1 MHKLEKAFIDLLR
14 GHLTVQ
20 DNKIY
25 TGNRYRPS
33 DITPCVNVSLADESI
48 IKQKYVE
55 IDNVQYISKR
65 YSADIW
71 INIWCNSEEER
82 QTLITEIN
90 NRILKAEANHY
101 SACANFNPVNS
112 KCNATMNECE
122 ALNTLNGRTNKKQC
136 PNLQIYQSFF
146 KHNNIVKRTFSINSV
161 TDLDELDTSET
172 ILRTIFKTQMEYY
185 TFYRIGGKTYDSIN
199 IREDLL

>member
-65 YSADIW
+65 YSADLW
-71 INIWCNSEEER
+71 INIWCNTEEQR
-82 QTLITEIN
+82 QTLITEIH

-101 SACANFNPVNS
+101 STCTNFNPVNS

-122 ALNTLNGRTNKKQC
+122 TLNTLNGRTNKEQC
-136 PNLQIYQSFF
+136 PNLDNYQSFF
-146 KHNNIVKRTFSINSV
+146 KQHNIVKRTFSINSV
-161 TDLDELDTSET
+161 TDLDELDSSET

-185 TFYRIGGKTYDSIN
+185 TFYSIGGRTYDSIN
-199 IREDLL
+199 IREELL

>member
-1 MHKLEKAFIDLLR
+1 MHSLEKAFIDLLR
-14 GHLTVQ
+14 GHLTIP

-25 TGNRYRPS
+25 TGNRYRPN
-33 DITPCVNVSLADESI
+33 DISPCVNVSLAEESL

-65 YSADIW
+65 YSADLW
-71 INIWCNSEEER
+71 INIWCNIEEER

-90 NRILKAEANHY
+90 NTILKAEANHY
-101 SACANFNPVNS
+101 STCANFNPVNW

-136 PNLQIYQSFF
+136 PNLQSYQSFF

-185 TFYRIGGKTYDSIN
+185 TFYRIGGRTYDSID
-199 IREDLL
+199 IREELL

>member
-1 MHKLEKAFIDLLR
+1 MEKAFIDLLR

-33 DITPCVNVSLADESI
+33 DITPCVNVFLADESI

-101 SACANFNPVNS
+101 SACANFNSLNS
-112 KCNATMNECE
+112 NCNATMDECE
-122 ALNTLNGRTNKKQC
+122 ALTILNGRTNKNQC
-136 PNLQIYQSFF
+136 PNLDNYQSFF

-185 TFYRIGGKTYDSIN
+185 TFYSIGGRTYDSIN

>member
-33 DITPCVNVSLADESI
+33 DITPCVNVFLADESI

-101 SACANFNPVNS
+101 SACANFNSLNS
-112 KCNATMNECE
+112 NCNATMDECE
-122 ALNTLNGRTNKKQC
+122 ALTILNGRTNKNQC
-136 PNLQIYQSFF
+136 PNLDNYQSFF

-185 TFYRIGGKTYDSIN
+185 TFYSIGGRTYDSIN